1 MRTIKVILLIVFSLN
16 YVESYSQ
23 FNGENKEIS
32 LSIYNNTSG
41 LPFVQFE
48 PIYLGGEI
56 GFTFLQND
64 KPITTQKISAQ
75 LGFFNHKLIANA
87 PYLKSTYSYQLKILR
102 TIGIN
107 VYTGLGYIHAFYPG
121 DAYSFNTSQGSYE
134 KKQLNQGF
142 LLTNAGFGISYL
154 KTKRISPYIKYE
166 LMMAGSDTER
176 LFTNFHFGISIKL
189 NKTENE

>member
-16 YVESYSQ
+16 CIKSHSQ

-32 LSIYNNTSG
+32 LSIYNNIFG

-56 GFTFLQND
+56 GFTFLQKD

-87 PYLKSTYSYQLKILR
+87 PYLKFTYSYQLKILR

-107 VYTGLGYIHAFYPG
+107 VYAGLGYIHTFYPG

-134 KKQLNQGF
+134 KKQLHQGF

-189 NKTENE
+189 NKTKNE